1 VLRSFVAY
9 SRAHPKHRSVFIVFF
24 EPDGRRHTLADDERR
39 FWELLD
45 WLHERDPN
53 PWPDDVPT
61 DPSDPHWEY
70 CFASD
75 PMFVFPC
82 SPAYRLRLSRRM
94 GPYYMVCFQPRRVF
108 YGVESNSPAGQRAR
122 RRIWAKVR
130 AWDPVQPH
138 PELENMAYG
147 DPEMREWKQYVLPDD
162 NTPLLQR
169 CRTDSMAGPRRVAA
183 ARRLAAGTRLQ
194 HARVAGGLGAN
205 DDRDDARRLLPA
217 SRRRL
222 DDDPVLLHRVLA
234 LLGCLRDRGRRRA
247 DLAGPGRLLA
257 ERLCDL
263 RRRTGRPRLDPPG
276 RRPGS
281 RAGRR
286 VGRRGAAVREHEG

>member
-1 VLRSFVAY
+1 MSIQPRLLDGEDLRDAHATPAWVRDAYESYRHVILDPGFPCYFGTKAEQRDRPRFTYVRGDERDHLPEVLRRFVAY

-138 PELENMAYG
+138 PDLENMAYG

-169 CRTDSMAGPRRVAA
+169 CPFHPRA
-183 ARRLAAGTRLQ
+183 AR
-194 HARVAGGLGAN
+194 VE
-205 DDRDDARRLLPA
+205 P
-217 SRRRL
+217 
-222 DDDPVLLHRVLA
+222 
-234 LLGCLRDRGRRRA
+234 C
-247 DLAGPGRLLA
+247 
-257 ERLCDL
+257 
-263 RRRTGRPRLDPPG
+263 
-276 RRPGS
+276 
-281 RAGRR
+281 
-286 VGRRGAAVREHEG
+286 